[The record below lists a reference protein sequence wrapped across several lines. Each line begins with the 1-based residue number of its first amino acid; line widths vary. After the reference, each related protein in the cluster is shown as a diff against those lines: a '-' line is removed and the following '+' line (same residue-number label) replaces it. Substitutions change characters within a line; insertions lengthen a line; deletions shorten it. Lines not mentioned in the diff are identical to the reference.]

1 MNNEIVAKALNTIRF
16 ISADGVQVANSGHPG
31 LPMGAAAMAYTIWM
45 RQMKFNPA
53 DTEWFDRD
61 RFVLS
66 GGHGSMLLYS
76 MLYLTG
82 SGLEK
87 EDLSNFRQWG
97 SLTPGHP
104 EWGHTKGVETTTG
117 PLGQGFAT
125 AVGMA
130 IAEAHLAAEFN
141 RPGFNVI
148 DHYTYVI
155 TTDGDL
161 MEGIT
166 SEAASLAGHLQ
177 LEKLIMLYDSN
188 RISIEGSTDITF
200 TEDVGMRFKAYGWHV
215 GEVEDGNDVEAINQ
229 AIEAAKKSHKPSLII
244 CHTTIGQGLPTK
256 AGKASIHGSPAGW
269 EELNEAKELV
279 NWPTEPLFYTEDS
292 VLAHFRETIK
302 RGKAK
307 QAEWNDLKREYQ
319 TQYPELYQELER
331 RMRAELPEK
340 WQEALPNFAADQK
353 GIATRVASGKTINAV
368 APAVPELLGGSADLA
383 PSNNTWINDVQAFS
397 TATPGGRN
405 IHFGVREMSMAAITN
420 GMAVHGG
427 VIPFCATFLVF
438 SDYLR
443 GALRVAALSHMRSI
457 FVLTHD
463 SIAVGEDGPTHEPVE
478 TVMSLRLIPNLV
490 VIRPADA
497 NETAQAWSFA
507 LKNISNPTALILT
520 RQNVPTFDRSKFAPA
535 SDLHKGAYVF
545 YETDPSH
552 SDLMLIATGSELSL
566 AVGAIERLEASG
578 IKLRIVS
585 FPSWEIFAEQSEDYQ
600 NAVFPD
606 SIAKRISIEAG
617 VTTGWQKWVG
627 EYGITIGID
636 RFGTSAPGNLIMEKF
651 GFTVDNVVE
660 QALRLTGKKQAA
672 NE

>member
-76 MLYLTG
+76 LLYLTG

-141 RPGFNVI
+141 RPGFNVV

-177 LEKLIMLYDSN
+177 LEKLIVLYDSN
-188 RISIEGSTDITF
+188 RISIEGSTVITF
-200 TEDVGMRFKAYGWHV
+200 TENVGMRFQAYGWHV
-215 GEVEDGNDVEAINQ
+215 GEVEDGDDVEAINR
-229 AIEAAKKSHKPSLII
+229 AIEVAKQSHKPSLII

-269 EELNEAKELV
+269 EELNKAKELV
-279 NWPTEPLFYTEDS
+279 NWPTEPLFYSEDS
-292 VLAHFRETIK
+292 VLAHFREAAK
-302 RGKAK
+302 RGKTR
-307 QAEWNDLKREYQ
+307 QSEWEKLIREYQ
-319 TQYPELYQELER
+319 AKYPDLSQELER
-331 RMRAELPEK
+331 RMRAELPEN
-340 WQEALPNFAADQK
+340 WQEALPEFAADQK
-353 GIATRVASGKTINAV
+353 GIATRVASGKTINAF
-368 APAVPELLGGSADLA
+368 AAAIPELMGGSADLA
-383 PSNNTWINDVQAFS
+383 PSNNTWIDAEPAFS
-397 TATPGGRN
+397 TATPNGRN

-443 GALRVAALSHMRSI
+443 GALRVAALSRMRSI

-463 SIAVGEDGPTHEPVE
+463 SVAVGEDGPTHEPVE

-507 LKNISNPTALILT
+507 LQNINNPTALILT
-520 RQNVPTFDRSKFAPA
+520 RQTVPIFDRSKFAPA
-535 SDLHKGAYVF
+535 SDLFKGAYVF

-552 SDLMLIATGSELSL
+552 SDMMLIATGSELSL
-566 AVGAIERLEASG
+566 AVGAIERLETSG

-585 FPSWEIFAEQSEDYQ
+585 FPSWEIFAEQSQEYQ
-600 NAVFPD
+600 NSVFPA
-606 SIAKRISIEAG
+606 SIARRISIEAG

-627 EYGITIGID
+627 EHGITIGID
-636 RFGTSAPGNLIMEKF
+636 RFGASAPGNILMEKF

-660 QALRLTGKKQAA
+660 QALKLTEKK
-672 NE
+672 

>member
-76 MLYLTG
+76 LLYLTG

-130 IAEAHLAAEFN
+130 IAEAHLAAGFN
-141 RPGFNVI
+141 RPGFNVV

-177 LEKLIMLYDSN
+177 LEKLIVLYDSN

-200 TEDVGMRFKAYGWHV
+200 TENVGMRFQAYGWHV
-215 GEVEDGNDVEAINQ
+215 GEVEDGDDVEAINR
-229 AIEAAKKSHKPSLII
+229 AIEVAKQSHKPSLII

-269 EELNEAKELV
+269 EELNKAKELV
-279 NWPTEPLFYTEDS
+279 NWPTEPLFYSEDS
-292 VLAHFRETIK
+292 VLAHFREAAK
-302 RGKAK
+302 RGKTR
-307 QAEWNDLKREYQ
+307 QSEWEKLKREYQ
-319 TQYPELYQELER
+319 AKYPDLSQELER
-331 RMRAELPEK
+331 RMRAELPEN
-340 WQEALPNFAADQK
+340 WQEALPEFAADQK
-353 GIATRVASGKTINAV
+353 GIATRVASGKTINAF
-368 APAVPELLGGSADLA
+368 AAAIPELMGGSADLA
-383 PSNNTWINDVQAFS
+383 PSNNTWIDAEPAFS
-397 TATPGGRN
+397 TATPNGRN

-443 GALRVAALSHMRSI
+443 GALRVAALSRMRSI

-507 LKNISNPTALILT
+507 LQNINNPTALILT
-520 RQNVPTFDRSKFAPA
+520 RQNVPIFDRSKFAPA
-535 SDLHKGAYVF
+535 SDLFKGAYVF

-566 AVGAIERLEASG
+566 AVGAIERLETSG

-585 FPSWEIFAEQSEDYQ
+585 FPSWEIFAEQSQEYQ
-600 NAVFPD
+600 NSVFPA
-606 SIAKRISIEAG
+606 SIARRISIEAG

-627 EYGITIGID
+627 EHGITVGID
-636 RFGTSAPGNLIMEKF
+636 RFGASAPGNILMEKF

-660 QALRLTGKKQAA
+660 QALKLTEKK
-672 NE
+672 